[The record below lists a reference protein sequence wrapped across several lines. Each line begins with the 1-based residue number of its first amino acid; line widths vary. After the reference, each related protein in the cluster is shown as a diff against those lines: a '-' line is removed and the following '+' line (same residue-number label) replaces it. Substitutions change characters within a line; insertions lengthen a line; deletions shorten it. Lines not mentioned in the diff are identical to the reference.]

1 MPILPFFELV
11 DPTFAVAVA
20 PAPEKIQAVTVAKLE
35 PIEKP
40 SGMKVIHK
48 MGSSYTPSIKDAL
61 SGKTEENRVHEG
73 VQNSSFSQY
82 DKDLLE
88 PFTQEQLAER
98 WKEFVARM
106 ADRPS
111 LCSAISSVPEL
122 VEGNKLLLTIG
133 NSVQEEDIR
142 LIKPE
147 LISWLRKVLRN
158 SGIELRTIIGKV
170 ESERMIFSDTEK
182 LQMMIQ
188 KNPNLNEL
196 KQKFNLDFKD

>member
-1 MPILPFFELV
+1 VAILPFFELI
-11 DPTFAVAVA
+11 DASFEVAVKPVA
-20 PAPEKIQAVTVAKLE
+20 EKIQAVTVAKLE

-40 SGMKVIHK
+40 SGMKVIRK
-48 MGSSYTPSIKDAL
+48 MGSSYTPSIRDAL
-61 SGKTEENRVHEG
+61 SGKTNEDKVQEG
-73 VQNSSFSQY
+73 EQNSTFSQY

-98 WKEFVARM
+98 WNEFVNRM

-111 LCSAISSVPEL
+111 LCSALSNVPDL

-142 LIKPE
+142 LVKPE

-158 SGIELRTIIGKV
+158 SGIELTTTIGKV